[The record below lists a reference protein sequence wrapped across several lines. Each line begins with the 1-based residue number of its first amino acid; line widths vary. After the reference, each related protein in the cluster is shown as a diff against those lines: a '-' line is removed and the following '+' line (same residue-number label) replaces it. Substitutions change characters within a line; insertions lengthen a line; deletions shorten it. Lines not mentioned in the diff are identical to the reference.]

1 MTKEKQIKN
10 GDVFD
15 IGQTVNGVSKFLWL
29 NNTWYYFEE
38 RLSREYEYDQDEL
51 TKTVQNWND
60 LEEIT
65 FIKNIFDTTNI
76 NILAVNHLPLGST
89 LEGR

>member
-1 MTKEKQIKN
+1 MSNNKQIKN

-15 IGQTVNGVSKFLWL
+15 IGQTVNGVSRFLWF
-29 NNTWYYFEE
+29 NNAWYFFEE
-38 RLSREYEYDQDEL
+38 QFSREYEYDQDEL

-65 FIKNIFDTTNI
+65 FIKNIFQQ
-76 NILAVNHLPLGST
+76 
-89 LEGR
+89 